1 MVDQS
6 IEFGF
11 FFSLAFFFFFEKRK
25 RTRLSVVDLPSEGAH
40 ELTNWIDELG
50 DLRILVE

>member
-11 FFSLAFFFFFEKRK
+11 FFFLGFFFFEKRK
-25 RTRLSVVDLPSEGAH
+25 RTRLSVVDIPSEGAH